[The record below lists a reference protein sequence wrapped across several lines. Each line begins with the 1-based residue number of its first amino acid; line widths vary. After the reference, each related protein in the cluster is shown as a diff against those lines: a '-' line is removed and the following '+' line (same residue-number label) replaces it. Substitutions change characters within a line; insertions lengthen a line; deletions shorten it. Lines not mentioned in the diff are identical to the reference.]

1 MERGIFRIYDDDVEE
16 KIACHLEK
24 CIPKDKNITIVC
36 VGTDRIIGDA
46 VGPLVGTLLKEYN
59 INANVIG
66 EFDNLVNATNVDYI
80 VNTLNTEDFI
90 IAIDA
95 CITSRRENI
104 GCIIIDNGKLYP
116 GLGLDKKLPGFGDLT
131 IKAIVASDDDV
142 TDKMMMLGAVRL
154 SFVYKMS
161 TIIVRSL
168 LQAIGVK

>member
-1 MERGIFRIYDDDVEE
+1 MERGIFRIYDDDVKE

-66 EFDNLVNATNVDYI
+66 EFDNLVNATNIHHI

-90 IAIDA
+90 IAIDV
-95 CITSRRENI
+95 CVTSKREYI
-104 GCIIIDNGKLYP
+104 GCIIIDNEKLYP
-116 GLGLDKKLPGFGDLT
+116 GSGLGKKLPGFGDLT
-131 IKAIVASDDDV
+131 IKAVVASNDV

-154 SFVYKMS
+154 SFVYKIS

-168 LQAIGVK
+168 LQVIGVK

>member
-1 MERGIFRIYDDDVEE
+1 MKKGIFRIYDDDVKE
-16 KIACHLEK
+16 KIACYLKK
-24 CIPKDKNITIVC
+24 CIPKNKNITIVC

-66 EFDNLVNATNVDYI
+66 EFDNLVNATNVRHI

-95 CITSRRENI
+95 CVTSRREYI
-104 GCIIIDNGKLYP
+104 GCIIIDNEKLYP

-131 IKAIVASDDDV
+131 IKAVVAPNDV

-154 SFVYKMS
+154 SFVYKIS

-168 LQAIGVK
+168 LRVIGVK